1 MREYK
6 FRDIDTTLKR
16 EFSSNVKDI
25 IYIISFK
32 NFNKIKRRKE
42 KRLA

>member
-1 MREYK
+1 MREYQ
-6 FRDIDTTLKR
+6 FRDIDTILKR